1 VKLGVRSL
9 KRCLW
14 ISISSE
20 ALCSTVG
27 KPEETALQDKTGVV
41 PVEAVEVLRSG
52 RIVSPVP
59 TLSTLS
65 SRHAGWDGIAME
77 SFNDVPACSVPEHE
91 HPTHFLNLQ
100 RLGQVTFEWTTD
112 GRTRRAKHGPGNL
125 YILPAGT
132 RDRLTRSG
140 PTDQIVLVM
149 ARQFLA
155 RALDETA
162 HLADIELITHW
173 NLRDRH
179 IASLMV
185 ALHADLEDG
194 SPAGPLYGESLGV
207 ALAHYLIRR
216 YSTRAPREFK
226 YEGGIPTVRLNRVLD
241 FMRGNCAKEMR
252 LWELAQLAGM
262 SPHYFCELFKKST
275 GLSPHQYSLRCR
287 IDRAKMFLR
296 SAQFTISQIAKA
308 TGFAD
313 QSHFTKVFRRIV
325 GVTPTQFRQMS

>member
-1 VKLGVRSL
+1 MKNAA
-9 KRCLW
+9 
-14 ISISSE
+14 IFPIM
-20 ALCSTVG
+20 
-27 KPEETALQDKTGVV
+27 
-41 PVEAVEVLRSG
+41 AVELLRG
-52 RIVSPVP
+52 RNSIPPFP
-59 TLSTLS
+59 TLPTVS
-65 SRHAGWDGIAME
+65 SRHVGWQGIAME
-77 SFNDVPACSVPEHE
+77 SFNDVPACSIPEHE
-91 HPTHFLNLQ
+91 HPIHMLNLQ
-100 RLGQVTFEWTTD
+100 RSGQARCEWTTD
-112 GRTRRAKHGPGNL
+112 GRTRRAEHGPGNL

-132 RDRLTRSG
+132 RDRFTRSA
-140 PTDQIVLVM
+140 PTSHLTLVITPY
-149 ARQFLA
+149 FLA
-155 RALDETA
+155 RALEETD
-162 HLADIELITHW
+162 HLADVELIPNW

-179 IASLMV
+179 IASLML

-287 IDRAKMFLR
+287 IGRAKILLQSIQYTVSR
-296 SAQFTISQIAKA
+296 VAREV
-308 TGFAD
+308 GFAD

-325 GVTPTQFRQMS
+325 GVTPTQFRQMP

>member
-1 VKLGVRSL
+1 MVRNFDIGQFLRICDVKLGVRSL

-149 ARQFLA
+149 APQFLPE
-155 RALDETA
+155 RWTKQLT
-162 HLADIELITHW
+162 W
-173 NLRDRH
+173 
-179 IASLMV
+179 
-185 ALHADLEDG
+185 
-194 SPAGPLYGESLGV
+194 
-207 ALAHYLIRR
+207 
-216 YSTRAPREFK
+216 
-226 YEGGIPTVRLNRVLD
+226 PT
-241 FMRGNCAKEMR
+241 
-252 LWELAQLAGM
+252 
-262 SPHYFCELFKKST
+262 
-275 GLSPHQYSLRCR
+275 LS
-287 IDRAKMFLR
+287 
-296 SAQFTISQIAKA
+296 
-308 TGFAD
+308 
-313 QSHFTKVFRRIV
+313 
-325 GVTPTQFRQMS
+325 

>member
-1 VKLGVRSL
+1 MKNAAILP
-9 KRCLW
+9 
-14 ISISSE
+14 IM
-20 ALCSTVG
+20 
-27 KPEETALQDKTGVV
+27 
-41 PVEAVEVLRSG
+41 AVELLRG
-52 RIVSPVP
+52 RNAIPPFP
-59 TLSTLS
+59 TLPTVS
-65 SRHAGWDGIAME
+65 SRHVGWDGIAME
-77 SFNDVPACSVPEHE
+77 SFIDVPACSVPEHE

-100 RLGQVTFEWTTD
+100 RSGQITFEWMTD

-149 ARQFLA
+149 APQFLA

-179 IASLMV
+179 IACLML

-216 YSTRAPREFK
+216 YSVRASRQLENK
-226 YEGGIPTVRLNRVLD
+226 GGMPTVRLNRVLD

-252 LWELAQLAGM
+252 LWELARLAGM

-275 GLSPHQYSLRCR
+275 GLSPPQYSLRCR
-287 IDRAKMFLR
+287 IDRAKIFLR
-296 SAQFTISQIAKA
+296 SPQYTVSRVTKA

-325 GVTPTQFRQMS
+325 GVTPTQFRQVS